1 MMGGG
6 AMDRLELSFITFGS
20 MVPEPRTTISRTV
33 CAFPYLVAVLATI
46 ARQ

>member
-20 MVPEPRTTISRTV
+20 MVPEPRTTT
-33 CAFPYLVAVLATI
+33 Y
-46 ARQ
+46 